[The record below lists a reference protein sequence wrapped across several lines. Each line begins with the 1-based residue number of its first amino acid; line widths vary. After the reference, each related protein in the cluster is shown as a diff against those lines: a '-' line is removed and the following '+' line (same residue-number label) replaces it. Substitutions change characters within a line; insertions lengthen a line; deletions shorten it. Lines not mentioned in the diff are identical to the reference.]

1 MPQPEKDLKE
11 ILQKSNGQVPTE
23 ETELVESAP
32 KSESKR
38 CPSREGKTPVS
49 TYMAKNEHYQ
59 LKLLALQTGKSMHD
73 LSIEAYN
80 LLFELYD
87 MPPIAK

>member
-1 MPQPEKDLKE
+1 MAQPEKDLKE

-23 ETELVESAP
+23 ETEVVESAP

-49 TYMAKNEHYQ
+49 TYLSKKDHFQ
-59 LKLLALQTGKSMHD
+59 LKLLALETGKPMHE

-80 LLFELYD
+80 LLMELYD
-87 MPPIAK
+87 KPPIGK